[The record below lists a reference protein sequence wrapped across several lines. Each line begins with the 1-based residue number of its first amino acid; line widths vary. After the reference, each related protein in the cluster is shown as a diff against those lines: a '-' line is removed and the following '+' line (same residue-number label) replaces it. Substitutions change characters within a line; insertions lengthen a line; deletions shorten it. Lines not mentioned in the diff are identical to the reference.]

1 MRSRIA
7 PIMLAAVL
15 ATGCAATSKEVVSDT
30 TAETPASPDIVDPEP
45 APDDAAEDAAEDA
58 PSEVTVSIGDY
69 FFEPDEVSVEVGDTV
84 TWTHDGDITH
94 NVTSRDGSFTSDNL
108 VSGETFTHTFAEA
121 GSFSYR
127 CTLHGQM
134 IATLDVS

>member
-15 ATGCAATSKEVVSDT
+15 ATGCAATPKDVASDT
-30 TAETPASPDIVDPEP
+30 TDETPTSPDIVAPE
-45 APDDAAEDAAEDA
+45 DAAEDAAEDA
-58 PSEVTVSIGDY
+58 PREVAVSIGDL

-84 TWTHDGDITH
+84 TWTHDGDLTH
-94 NVTSRDGSFTSDNL
+94 NVTSRDGSFASDNL
-108 VSGETFTHTFAEA
+108 ASGETFTHTFTEA
-121 GSFSYR
+121 GDFAYR